1 MNPEI
6 ETASPAAGI
15 NGGDVRDAT
24 ITRASETSES
34 SSSNSGRGW
43 GRGGRTGRGDHQGRG
58 G

>member
-34 SSSNSGRGW
+34 SSSNSGRG
-43 GRGGRTGRGDHQGRG
+43 GRTGRGDHQGHG